1 MKFPLIS
8 VNGHNDKIGTVRDYF
23 EILLFESVIK
33 NKKNCISYFTVVLIV
48 GIVMPNA
55 FAATVSIQMDKTT
68 YSFGEKLLYTIEVS
82 EVTGEV
88 AIIHIRDEH
97 GKGSSDIP
105 IPILELTT
113 PVPSVYPFEREIFPV
128 GKYVIEVEYSGAS
141 DSIEFELID
150 SGNIVIPFWIKQV
163 AYYWVSDQIS
173 DGTFA
178 DAIEFLI
185 QNEIVVVPET
195 EKESTAENTQIPT
208 WVKTNAVWWLEE
220 KISDTDFALGLQH
233 LIKVGIIVV

>member
-1 MKFPLIS
+1 MSLFSCLTAIL
-8 VNGHNDKIGTVRDYF
+8 VIGT
-23 EILLFESVIK
+23 L
-33 NKKNCISYFTVVLIV
+33 
-48 GIVMPNA
+48 MPNA
-55 FAATVSIQMDKTT
+55 FAAPTVSIQMDQNV
-68 YSFGEKLLYTIEVS
+68 YSYGEKLFYTIQVS

-88 AIIHIRDEH
+88 AVIHIRDEQ
-97 GKGSSDIP
+97 GKESSGIP
-105 IPILELTT
+105 IPISELET
-113 PVPSVYPFEREIFPV
+113 PVPSLYPFEQEFFPV
-128 GKYVIEVEYSGAS
+128 GKYVIKVQYSGAT

-185 QNEIVVVPET
+185 QNEIIVVPET
-195 EKESTAENTQIPT
+195 QKEDTIEDTQIPT
-208 WVKTNAVWWLEE
+208 WIKTNAVWWLEE
-220 KISDTDFALGLQH
+220 KITDSDFTLGIQH